1 MMGVRQVRRRI
12 GETITWTPAHD
23 AHYMVAGMRGASR
36 NAPPLHV
43 MQSAL
48 VQLET
53 LLATDDTP
61 VPFGLLLGAMC
72 LAPEAPGTYLL
83 LNDMTPSAMDLTAE
97 DPISQLTRELQSQVA
112 AAARRRSLVIG
123 WYIGGMGDDLS
134 LDEEIL
140 SMHRQLFPEPWHVLL
155 VHGRAAGVVQ
165 GAFLRADP
173 IELRLYPTPFSEA
186 LSEWKRKSGSAA
198 TPSAVRWSSY
208 RASRP
213 VVPLQMQRPKP
224 TAPKLHADTPVVW
237 TRLPLIAAAVIVV
250 LGVLVAVAYAGVR

>member
-1 MMGVRQVRRRI
+1 MGVRQVRRRI
-12 GETITWTPAHD
+12 GETIMWTPAHD

-53 LLATDDTP
+53 LLARDDTP
-61 VPFGLLLGAMC
+61 VPFGLLLGSMC

-83 LNDMTPSAMDLTAE
+83 VNDMTPSMADLTPE
-97 DPISQLTRELQSQVA
+97 DPMAQLTEALQALVT

-140 SMHRQLFPEPWHVLL
+140 TMHRQLFREPWHVLL
-155 VHGRAAGVVQ
+155 VHGRAAGVAQ
-165 GAFLRADP
+165 GTFLRHDP
-173 IELRLYPTPFSEA
+173 VELRMFPAPFSEA
-186 LSEWKRKSGSAA
+186 LSDWKRRKTSGE
-198 TPSAVRWSSY
+198 TPSAVQWPSY

-213 VVPLQMQRPKP
+213 VVPLQAQRSKP
-224 TAPKLHADTPVVW
+224 EAPRIRSDTPTVW
-237 TRLPLIAAAVIVV
+237 ARLPWIATGVV
-250 LGVLVAVAYAGVR
+250 LVLGLLVAIAYAGVR